1 MARGAQHRDRRVQR
15 LPCRKLVVY
24 GAVSAIAGLYLFGP
38 RKFGGERNTNIADR
52 FAMASAETNPPAN
65 PSTAFEPSDWEFKPI
80 ILIYAGILILLVV
93 SVLVLIPAYPDAL
106 PDIDR
111 TLHVNP
117 PGPRLQ
123 TDPEADYRRFHA
135 HEEQLLNGYHW
146 VDKRGGVVRVPI
158 EQAMKKLV
166 QTGISGFPKAPQ

>member
-1 MARGAQHRDRRVQR
+1 
-15 LPCRKLVVY
+15 VVY
-24 GAVSAIAGLYLFGP
+24 GAISAIAGLYFFGP
-38 RKFGGERNTNIADR
+38 RKPGGERNTDIAER
-52 FAMASAETNPPAN
+52 FAMARTESDPSAN

-80 ILIYAGILILLVV
+80 ILIYVGILILLVV
-93 SVLVLIPAYPDAL
+93 SVLVLIPAYPNAL

-111 TLHVNP
+111 ALHINP

-135 HEEQLLNGYHW
+135 REEQLLNGYHW

-158 EQAMKKLV
+158 EQAMKKLA
-166 QTGISGFPKAPQ
+166 QTGIPGFPKAEQ